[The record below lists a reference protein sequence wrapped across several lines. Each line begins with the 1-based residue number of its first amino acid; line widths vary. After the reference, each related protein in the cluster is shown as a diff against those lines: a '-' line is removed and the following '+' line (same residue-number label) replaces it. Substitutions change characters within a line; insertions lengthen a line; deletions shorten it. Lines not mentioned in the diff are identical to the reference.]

1 MARQRC
7 RDRRST
13 ERARAHAPAHQ
24 RFENHAAQAAA
35 TGSTAA
41 ELAQNTS
48 PTKHASPTLRAPTRT
63 RPRHEKS
70 TEQRWSDPH
79 ISISCHLAPHSVG
92 PSLVAVAG
100 RMPFQGAGRGVGHC
114 RPLRPSVCPR
124 SAPGAGRLSP
134 GLDHDLIHLAS
145 SGLACP
151 TLSSC
156 RTQLARRNTSGL
168 VVVGDHIQQGWKP
181 LFFDNL
187 SGARCHS
194 SSGARTRCSDFRH
207 SACDRPAGVRRR

>member
-1 MARQRC
+1 MARAATSLPAPIGEDEPMKNTRRRSRAAWAAARRACRTEARARARVEYQSAATACSRQRC

-48 PTKHASPTLRAPTRT
+48 PTKHASPTLRTPTRT

-79 ISISCHLAPHSVG
+79 ISISCHLAPHSWPLAGLRLQGTCHLRVLG
-92 PSLVAVAG
+92 VAWGIESPSQTRRVPTISARA
-100 RMPFQGAGRGVGHC
+100 
-114 RPLRPSVCPR
+114 R
-124 SAPGAGRLSP
+124 S
-134 GLDHDLIHLAS
+134 
-145 SGLACP
+145 
-151 TLSSC
+151 
-156 RTQLARRNTSGL
+156 
-168 VVVGDHIQQGWKP
+168 
-181 LFFDNL
+181 
-187 SGARCHS
+187 
-194 SSGARTRCSDFRH
+194 
-207 SACDRPAGVRRR
+207 